1 MDEEK
6 LRAFWSAR
14 QGLDGSLSGAG
25 PADVLNRTGW
35 ARSVGGFNPY
45 LTIFSRSGTGRT
57 GTDTAVADGRICEI
71 RTARGRTYVLPED
84 DYGLGLRM
92 AAPAARAEVD
102 ACDAR
107 GIPHQTLDRIIG
119 LVGDA
124 MTDEPVDAAALDL
137 HGLLPPGEAGRAV
150 LGAALALLE
159 SSGEIRRVPMSGRLD
174 RPGHGYVRWSPPHVP
189 ESAEART
196 ALAERYWRWIG
207 VASLANF
214 RWFSGLSE
222 EAAHGA
228 VAPLDLHAQVDGDL
242 LVQDVDEFGDFSR
255 PGTPSYAVVSALDG
269 LHHLRHDLRGVL
281 DPEHGGL
288 RGLPAQA
295 IFDRGRLIG
304 FWDFDHDR
312 GEIVWTTWTPPDDEL
327 HDVID
332 RASGFLREELGD
344 LRGSTPDSVRPPALA

>member
-14 QGLDGSLSGAG
+14 QGLDGGLAGAG
-25 PADVLNRTGW
+25 PAEVLARTGW

-45 LTIFSRSGTGRT
+45 LTIFSRSGTGRS
-57 GTDTAVADGRICEI
+57 GTDAAVADGRICEI

-92 AAPAARAEVD
+92 AAPAARAEID
-102 ACDAR
+102 SCDDHGVAH
-107 GIPHQTLDRIIG
+107 PTLDRIIG
-119 LVGDA
+119 LIQDA
-124 MTDEPVDAAALDL
+124 MTDEPIEASRLDL
-137 HGLLPPGEAGRAV
+137 HGLLPEGDAGKVA
-150 LGAALALLE
+150 LSAALAVLE
-159 SSGEIRRVPMSGRLD
+159 ASGDIRRVPLAGRLD
-174 RPGHGYVRWSPPHVP
+174 RKGHGYVRWSPPHVP

-228 VAPLDLHAQVDGDL
+228 VAPLDLHPQVDGDL
-242 LVQDVDEFGDFSR
+242 LIQDVDEYGDFTR
-255 PGTPSYAVVSALDG
+255 PHSPSYAVVSALDG
-269 LHHLRHDLRGVL
+269 LHHLRHDLHGVL
-281 DPEHGGL
+281 DTEHGDL

-304 FWDFDHDR
+304 FWDFDHGR
-312 GEIVWTTWTPPDDEL
+312 GEIVYTTWTRPDDEL
-327 HDVID
+327 EATID
-332 RASGFLREELGD
+332 RSGGFLREELGD

>member
-6 LRAFWSAR
+6 LRAFWAAR
-14 QGLDGSLSGAG
+14 QGLDGSLDGIA
-25 PADVLNRTGW
+25 PAEVLARTGW

-45 LTIFSRSGTGRT
+45 LTIFSRSGTGRR
-57 GTDTAVADGRICEI
+57 GTDEAVADGRICEV
-71 RTARGRTYVLPED
+71 RTARGRTYVLPEE

-102 ACDAR
+102 SADEHGVA
-107 GIPHQTLDRIIG
+107 HQTLDRIVALIQ
-119 LVGDA
+119 DA
-124 MTDEPVDAAALDL
+124 MTDEPIEASALDL
-137 HGLLPPGEAGRAV
+137 HGLLPQGEAGRIT

-159 SSGEIRRVPMSGRLD
+159 ASGEVKRVPIEGRLD
-174 RPGHGYVRWSPPHVP
+174 RRRHGYVRWTPPAVP
-189 ESAEART
+189 ESQEARR

-222 EAAHGA
+222 EAARGA
-228 VAPLDLHAQVDGDL
+228 VADLDLHPQTDGDL
-242 LVQDVDEFGDFSR
+242 LIQDVDEFGDFAR
-255 PGTPSYAVVSALDG
+255 PAGPSYAVVSALDG

-281 DPEHGGL
+281 DADHGDL

-304 FWDFDHDR
+304 FWDFDHAR
-312 GEIVWTTWTPPDDEL
+312 GEIVWTSWTRPDDEL
-327 HDVID
+327 AAVID
-332 RASGFLREELGD
+332 RAGGFLREDLGD
-344 LRGSTPDSVRPPALA
+344 VRGTTPDSVRIGVLA